1 MKKQEY
7 RHSVLCIKF
16 SVNQN
21 HDKKHSQ
28 PLWYFTHSTM
38 KIIYNQR
45 CEMDE
50 STQILKNL
58 GKRIANLRKQKGMNQ
73 EEFADVSG
81 KMINTIS
88 NIERGLSDPKV
99 TTLLSLA
106 EALNV
111 SVDMLFNNHEQQPF
125 EKLPEN
131 VQTIIKLIKNEDT
144 RTLKVIQKQIE
155 ALLELKS
162 I

>member
-1 MKKQEY
+1 MKKHKY
-7 RHSVLCIKF
+7 KHSVLCIKF

-21 HDKKHSQ
+21 HNKKHSQ

-38 KIIYNQR
+38 NIIYNQR

-50 STQILKNL
+50 STQILKVL

-99 TTLLSLA
+99 TTLMSIA
-106 EALNV
+106 KALNI
-111 SVDMLFNNHEQQPF
+111 SMEELFSENKQEQAS
-125 EKLPEN
+125 KVLPQN
-131 VQTIIKLIKNEDT
+131 IVAIIQILQRQDDK
-144 RTLKVIQKQIE
+144 TLKVIQKQIE
-155 ALLELKS
+155 ALLELC
-162 I
+162 

>member
-1 MKKQEY
+1 MTESTIILKTLGRRIAALRKKQ
-7 RHSVLCIKF
+7 
-16 SVNQN
+16 
-21 HDKKHSQ
+21 
-28 PLWYFTHSTM
+28 
-38 KIIYNQR
+38 
-45 CEMDE
+45 
-50 STQILKNL
+50 
-58 GKRIANLRKQKGMNQ
+58 GMNQ

-111 SVDMLFNNHEQQPF
+111 SVDSLFNDNEQPPT
-125 EKLPEN
+125 EELPEA
-131 VQTIIKLIKNEDT
+131 VQTILKLIKNQDT
-144 RTLKVIQKQIE
+144 RTLKVIQRQIE
-155 ALLELKS
+155 ALLELKNN

>member
-1 MKKQEY
+1 MKKQKY
-7 RHSVLCIKF
+7 KHSVLCIKF

-21 HDKKHSQ
+21 HNKKHSK

-38 KIIYNQR
+38 NIIYNQR

-50 STQILKNL
+50 STQILKVL

-99 TTLLSLA
+99 TTLMSISK
-106 EALNV
+106 ALNI
-111 SVDMLFNNHEQQPF
+111 SIEELFSETKQEQPA
-125 EKLPEN
+125 EELPSN
-131 VQTIIKLIKNEDT
+131 IFAILQILKKQDDKTI
-144 RTLKVIQKQIE
+144 KVIQKQIE
-155 ALLELKS
+155 ALLELV
-162 I
+162 

>member
-1 MKKQEY
+1 MKKHKY
-7 RHSVLCIKF
+7 KHSVLCIKF

-21 HDKKHSQ
+21 HNKKHSQ

-50 STQILKNL
+50 STQILKVL

-99 TTLLSLA
+99 TTLMSIA
-106 EALNV
+106 KALNI
-111 SVDMLFNNHEQQPF
+111 SMEELFSENKQEQAS
-125 EKLPEN
+125 KVLPQN
-131 VQTIIKLIKNEDT
+131 IVAIIQILQRQDDK
-144 RTLKVIQKQIE
+144 TLKVIQKQIE
-155 ALLELKS
+155 ALLELV
-162 I
+162 

>member
-1 MKKQEY
+1 M
-7 RHSVLCIKF
+7 
-16 SVNQN
+16 
-21 HDKKHSQ
+21 
-28 PLWYFTHSTM
+28 T
-38 KIIYNQR
+38 
-45 CEMDE
+45 E
-50 STQILKNL
+50 STEILKTL
-58 GKRIANLRKQKGMNQ
+58 GRRIAVLRKQQGMNQ

-88 NIERGLSDPKV
+88 NIERGLSDPKI

-106 EALNV
+106 KALNV
-111 SVDMLFNNHEQQPF
+111 PVYSLFNDSEQVPI

-131 VQTIIKLIKNEDT
+131 VQAILEMIKNQDEHI
-144 RTLKVIQKQIE
+144 LKVIQKQIE